1 MSKSFARAGLFAMAL
16 VTTCAFAEGT
26 YDPNQPGSQYQD
38 QSSTSSYSGS
48 GSSGSDVRNADS
60 ALWGVGG

>member
-1 MSKSFARAGLFAMAL
+1 MAL

-48 GSSGSDVRNADS
+48 GSSGSDIRNADS
-60 ALWGVGG
+60 ALWGVGAG